1 MTPKEK
7 AIELMNKF
15 SETTFTV
22 QPYAGAYTH
31 KEEIGDEAAKQC
43 ALICIKEKT
52 DLIEDMIQIDWRVRE
67 IFFLELEEIKI
78 ELEKL

>member
-1 MTPKEK
+1 MTPKEE
-7 AIELMNKF
+7 AEELINKF
-15 SETTFTV
+15 LNSKPSSGSYVRINTE
-22 QPYAGAYTH
+22 H
-31 KEEIGDEAAKQC
+31 AKQC
-43 ALICIKEKT
+43 ALICIKEKM